1 MCLLLLGLLLTNIES
16 NIHLLQVMIPL
27 KKIERVNQSENVKKP
42 SEKYMEV
49 VTVDNFDFWFMGF
62 LNYQKAFKY
71 LQEAISQA

>member
-1 MCLLLLGLLLTNIES
+1 MLLGLLLTNIES

-49 VTVDNFDFWFMGF
+49 VTVDNFDFWFLGF

>member
-1 MCLLLLGLLLTNIES
+1 MSLLLLGLLLTNIES

>member
-49 VTVDNFDFWFMGF
+49 VTVDNFDFWFLGF